1 MNIKVLQYIDNT
13 QKNNITTGQAAVTG
27 DNISYNSSSAVN
39 STGTDFD
46 QVLDDAKM
54 AEAAVAIDR
63 LIAQSNGGS
72 VDMSLVQRFFDQ
84 NGINIELCR
93 NTVSPS
99 AAVNNTAAY
108 SGSPAINRGSVKLE
122 ASGLSCSA
130 DLDAI
135 FNEAA
140 SKYGVDAKF
149 LKAIAKCESDFSTEC
164 TSRSGA
170 MGIMQ
175 LMPSTASAYGV
186 SDPYDA
192 YQNIMGGAA
201 VLKDLLN
208 MFQGN
213 QSLAIAGYNAGCGN
227 VKKYGGVPPFTET
240 QNYVA
245 KVTSLM
251 QTGVSVPANTVTVNP
266 SANTSSNTGT
276 ATSENFN
283 TSNEATVS
291 SETAKKNAEILAEII
306 SAISTLTTNQS
317 TYSNTSMQSGLS
329 ALNGTSASDF
339 SAGSLLSSYGNP
351 ISTILSSL
359 QNVDTTDTDSLQKVL
374 SYAEYQLLTSHYT
387 NMVDIISVLGS
398 TGLSTENDSDDSLS
412 HLFELAT
419 QQNMRKVINVMGNST
434 SLL

>member
-13 QKNNITTGQAAVTG
+13 PKNNITTGQVAVTG
-27 DNISYNSSSAVN
+27 DNIPSNSSSAVN
-39 STGTDFD
+39 STGADFD

-72 VDMSLVQRFFDQ
+72 VDISLVQRFFDQ

-108 SGSPAINRGSVKLE
+108 SGSPAGASGISSSSVKLE

-175 LMPSTASAYGV
+175 LMPQTAASLGVTNAY
-186 SDPYDA
+186 DP
-192 YQNIMGGAA
+192 YQNIMGGARYISEK
-201 VLKDLLN
+201 LTQYNGDK
-208 MFQGN
+208 
-213 QSLAIAGYNAGCGN
+213 SLALAAYNAGSGN
-227 VKKYGGVPPFTET
+227 VAKYGGIPPFKET

-245 KVTSLM
+245 KVM
-251 QTGVSVPANTVTVNP
+251 A
-266 SANTSSNTGT
+266 
-276 ATSENFN
+276 
-283 TSNEATVS
+283 
-291 SETAKKNAEILAEII
+291 
-306 SAISTLTTNQS
+306 
-317 TYSNTSMQSGLS
+317 Y
-329 ALNGTSASDF
+329 
-339 SAGSLLSSYGNP
+339 Y
-351 ISTILSSL
+351 
-359 QNVDTTDTDSLQKVL
+359 
-374 SYAEYQLLTSHYT
+374 
-387 NMVDIISVLGS
+387 
-398 TGLSTENDSDDSLS
+398 
-412 HLFELAT
+412 
-419 QQNMRKVINVMGNST
+419 NS
-434 SLL
+434 

>member
-13 QKNNITTGQAAVTG
+13 PKNNITTDQAAVTG
-27 DNISYNSSSAVN
+27 DNISSKISSTVN
-39 STGTDFD
+39 STGADFD

-72 VDMSLVQRFFDQ
+72 VDNMSLVQRLFDQ

-108 SGSPAINRGSVKLE
+108 SGSPAINSGSVKLE

-175 LMPSTASAYGV
+175 LMPQTAASLGVTNAY
-186 SDPYDA
+186 DP
-192 YQNIMGGAA
+192 YQNIMGGARYISEK
-201 VLKDLLN
+201 LTQYNGDK
-208 MFQGN
+208 
-213 QSLAIAGYNAGCGN
+213 SLALAAYNAGSGN
-227 VKKYGGVPPFTET
+227 VAKYGGIPPFKET

-245 KVTSLM
+245 KVM
-251 QTGVSVPANTVTVNP
+251 A
-266 SANTSSNTGT
+266 
-276 ATSENFN
+276 
-283 TSNEATVS
+283 
-291 SETAKKNAEILAEII
+291 
-306 SAISTLTTNQS
+306 
-317 TYSNTSMQSGLS
+317 Y
-329 ALNGTSASDF
+329 
-339 SAGSLLSSYGNP
+339 Y
-351 ISTILSSL
+351 
-359 QNVDTTDTDSLQKVL
+359 
-374 SYAEYQLLTSHYT
+374 
-387 NMVDIISVLGS
+387 
-398 TGLSTENDSDDSLS
+398 
-412 HLFELAT
+412 
-419 QQNMRKVINVMGNST
+419 NS
-434 SLL
+434 

>member
-13 QKNNITTGQAAVTG
+13 PKNNITTGQAAVTG
-27 DNISYNSSSAVN
+27 DNIPSNSSSAVN
-39 STGTDFD
+39 SNGADFD

-72 VDMSLVQRFFDQ
+72 VDISLVQRFFDQ

-108 SGSPAINRGSVKLE
+108 SGSPAGISSDTNTYNAAASVASGISSSSVKLE

-175 LMPSTASAYGV
+175 LMPQTAASLGVTNAY
-186 SDPYDA
+186 DP
-192 YQNIMGGAA
+192 YQNIMGGARYISEK
-201 VLKDLLN
+201 LTQYNGDK
-208 MFQGN
+208 
-213 QSLAIAGYNAGCGN
+213 SLALAAYNAGSGN
-227 VKKYGGVPPFTET
+227 VAKYGGIPPFKET

-245 KVTSLM
+245 KVM
-251 QTGVSVPANTVTVNP
+251 A
-266 SANTSSNTGT
+266 
-276 ATSENFN
+276 
-283 TSNEATVS
+283 
-291 SETAKKNAEILAEII
+291 
-306 SAISTLTTNQS
+306 
-317 TYSNTSMQSGLS
+317 Y
-329 ALNGTSASDF
+329 
-339 SAGSLLSSYGNP
+339 Y
-351 ISTILSSL
+351 
-359 QNVDTTDTDSLQKVL
+359 
-374 SYAEYQLLTSHYT
+374 
-387 NMVDIISVLGS
+387 
-398 TGLSTENDSDDSLS
+398 
-412 HLFELAT
+412 
-419 QQNMRKVINVMGNST
+419 NS
-434 SLL
+434 

>member
-13 QKNNITTGQAAVTG
+13 PKNNITTGQVAVTG
-27 DNISYNSSSAVN
+27 DNIPSNSSSAVN
-39 STGTDFD
+39 STGADFD

-54 AEAAVAIDR
+54 AEAAVAIVR

-108 SGSPAINRGSVKLE
+108 SGSPAGISSDTNTYNAAASGASGISSSSVKLE

-170 MGIMQ
+170 ARYISEKLTQYNG
-175 LMPSTASAYGV
+175 
-186 SDPYDA
+186 D
-192 YQNIMGGAA
+192 
-201 VLKDLLN
+201 K
-208 MFQGN
+208 
-213 QSLAIAGYNAGCGN
+213 SLALAAYNAGTGN
-227 VKKYGGVPPFTET
+227 VAKYGGIPPFKET

-245 KVTSLM
+245 KVM
-251 QTGVSVPANTVTVNP
+251 A
-266 SANTSSNTGT
+266 
-276 ATSENFN
+276 
-283 TSNEATVS
+283 
-291 SETAKKNAEILAEII
+291 
-306 SAISTLTTNQS
+306 
-317 TYSNTSMQSGLS
+317 Y
-329 ALNGTSASDF
+329 
-339 SAGSLLSSYGNP
+339 Y
-351 ISTILSSL
+351 
-359 QNVDTTDTDSLQKVL
+359 
-374 SYAEYQLLTSHYT
+374 
-387 NMVDIISVLGS
+387 
-398 TGLSTENDSDDSLS
+398 
-412 HLFELAT
+412 
-419 QQNMRKVINVMGNST
+419 NSK
-434 SLL
+434 